1 MKLWAKLL
9 VLPVLCGL
17 MAPGR
22 DRVNVAEPKWRIDL
36 KEKYQFDP
44 FDREVTFRWT
54 LHQDVL
60 FLSPDK
66 LLVYQVS
73 RSRAPSRLVTRDASG
88 GGGNFVLD
96 IKILSTQDGHEI
108 KAMRFTTNAEATQVM
123 ATRDGRF
130 LVRTGEVLY
139 LYSANFEKIASRAL
153 PLKRQVQE
161 EGWEIG
167 VSPSG
172 AEVTLVHQQIF
183 KRDPMSPTSAVE
195 KANAEVEVL
204 DEETLAVLKSFSL
217 PWFIA
222 SWSAGEHLLVT
233 SKPAANAD
241 SASYGLLDFNGNWS
255 PLLLAWYSPSQ
266 PCAYQAS
273 ALDSRL
279 FVTFGCG
286 NLSVF
291 PQNGQVIFS
300 FKDAS
305 KEFVGSVKGRGS
317 NLAIEIERH
326 FTRMDQTGNIPI
338 AMARPLR
345 ISVFDVRSRRAVVSA
360 ATHRGR
366 VYYALAS
373 QGALAV
379 VDGTSLALYQAGP

>member
-1 MKLWAKLL
+1 MKVWAKLL
-9 VLPVLCGL
+9 VLPMLCGVI
-17 MAPGR
+17 AFGR
-22 DRVNVAEPKWRIDL
+22 DRVKAAEPKWKIDL

-44 FDREVTFRWT
+44 FDRAVTFRWT

-66 LLVYQVS
+66 VLVYQVS
-73 RSRAPSRLVTRDASG
+73 RSRAPAKLVPRDASG

-96 IKILSTQDGHEI
+96 IKVLSTQDGHEI
-108 KAMRFTTNAEATQVM
+108 KAMSFITNAEATQVM

-130 LVRTGEVLY
+130 LVRTGDILY

-161 EGWEIG
+161 EAWQIG

-172 AEVTLVHQQIF
+172 TEVVLVHQQIF
-183 KRDPMSPTSAVE
+183 KRDPMSPTSVVE
-195 KANAEVEVL
+195 KASAEVEIL
-204 DEETLAVLKSFSL
+204 NEETLAVMKSFSL

-222 SWSAGEHLLVT
+222 SWSAGEHTMVT

-241 SASYGLLDFNGNWS
+241 SATYGLLDFNGNWS
-255 PLLLAWYSPSQ
+255 PLLFAWYSPSQ

-273 ALDSRL
+273 ALNSRL
-279 FVTFGCG
+279 FVTYGCG

-317 NLAIEIERH
+317 NLAIEIEQH
-326 FTRMDQTGNIPI
+326 FTKMDQAGNVPV

-345 ISVFDVRSRRAVVSA
+345 ISVFDVNTRKAVLSA
-360 ATHRGR
+360 AVHGGR
-366 VYYALAS
+366 VYYALSAP
-373 QGALAV
+373 GTLAV
-379 VDGTSLALYQAGP
+379 VDGPSLAFYQAGP